1 MKGQES
7 RNITD
12 MPLTHMDICVNGI
25 SVSDKYNTNIVHVI
39 TLDSLQ
45 LLYLADE
52 TQACLTER
60 YTTVNKV
67 VTGTLLQNYN
77 QFIKR

>member
-1 MKGQES
+1 
-7 RNITD
+7 
-12 MPLTHMDICVNGI
+12 MDICVNGI
-25 SVSDKYNTNIVHVI
+25 SVIDKYNTNIVHVI

-52 TQACLTER
+52 TQACLTEP
-60 YTTVNKV
+60 YKTVNKV
-67 VTGTLLQNYN
+67 VTGALLQNYN